1 MTLPLARILVVDVD
15 EATEGQLR
23 DLLEHGSE
31 RFELTVGRLDADG
44 QPDVELAD
52 LLASDGFDALVLGAT
67 QATAARHQLR
77 SLHAAHPTL
86 PVVVLLGGQVGQ
98 DCEDEVDWEAAR
110 RALQRE
116 GARDVVQLSRLTCG
130 SACVLPSILTHLIE
144 TRRLVREL
152 EKARQLGLHLAH
164 HDTLTGLPNRQLF
177 RTRLRELLA
186 RARRHPRPLA
196 VFFLDLDR
204 FKQVND
210 TLGHN
215 LGDQLLIEVGRRLR
229 DCIRETD
236 LVARRGGDEFTV
248 ILDGVPD
255 GTAAVR
261 VAQKIVDALAEP
273 VVLDGNRLRIGC
285 SIGISLAPA
294 DGRDVEDLVKCADIA
309 MYRAKARGGGFEFF
323 LPEMGQ
329 RTSRWLDLEHELK
342 RAIDRREFELHYQPL
357 VQIESGRVAS
367 LEALVRWRHP
377 ERGLVYPDAFI
388 GVAEECGL
396 IGDLG
401 RAVLHEACTQTRDWL
416 DRGVPA
422 VPVAVNFSAKQ
433 FQLGNPV
440 QDVRESLEATGLSPD
455 YLDIELTESAVMR
468 DPALATETL
477 RRLRDLGL
485 RIAIDD
491 FGTGHSSLAYLKRFP
506 ITKLKIDRAFV
517 SALMRDPKDAAICR
531 AIISMAHNLQLKA
544 VAEGVEE
551 ARQLEFLRHPGC
563 DEVQGYLIAKPQDA
577 ASTERLLAGA
587 SPLEA
592 SPVGDATGRN

>member
-1 MTLPLARILVVDVD
+1 MTLPLARILVVGFTLDVED
-15 EATEGQLR
+15 RLR
-23 DLLEHGSE
+23 TLLEEGVA
-31 RFELTVGRLDADG
+31 RYELTFAPLEDG
-44 QPDVELAD
+44 QPDEATRDQLSA
-52 LLASDGFDALVLGAT
+52 DGFDGMVLGAE
-67 QATAARHQLR
+67 QLEEARAQVRALHTAW
-77 SLHAAHPTL
+77 PDL
-86 PVVVLLGGQVGQ
+86 PLVVLLGEVGGEQ
-98 DCEDEVDWEAAR
+98 CEDADVALETAR
-110 RALQRE
+110 RSLRRE
-116 GARDVVQLSRLTCG
+116 GARDVILASRITCG
-130 SACVLPSILTHLIE
+130 GSCVLPSVLAHLVE
-144 TRRLVREL
+144 NRRLVREL

-196 VFFLDLDR
+196 VFFIDLDR

-229 DCIRETD
+229 DCVRETD

-255 GTAAVR
+255 GPSAAR
-261 VAQKIVDALAEP
+261 VAQKIVDALREP
-273 VVLDGNRLRIGC
+273 MILDGNRLRVGC
-285 SIGISLAPA
+285 SIGISHSAT
-294 DGRDVEDLVKCADIA
+294 DGRDVETLVKCADIA
-309 MYRAKARGGGFEFF
+309 MYRAKAHGGGFEFF
-323 LPEMGQ
+323 LPDMGKK
-329 RTSRWLDLEHELK
+329 TSHWLDLEHEL
-342 RAIDRREFELHYQPL
+342 RQAIDRREFVLHYQPL
-357 VQIESGRVAS
+357 VNIESGSVAS
-367 LEALVRWRHP
+367 LEALVRWDHP

-388 GVAEECGL
+388 GVAEEAGL
-396 IGDLG
+396 IGELG
-401 RAVLHEACTQTRDWL
+401 RAVLFEACTQTRDWL

-433 FQLGNPV
+433 FQTGNPV
-440 QDVRESLEATGLSPD
+440 EEVSEILDATGLSPE

-563 DEVQGYLIAKPQDA
+563 DEVQGYLFARPQDA
-577 ASTERLLAGA
+577 EKTERLLAGA

-592 SPVGDATGRN
+592 SPVGDSIGRN